1 MVRGESFFFCGE
13 CDVWVDRWFTR
24 CWFNALECLVY
35 HSRWIAATYEKWSH
49 FFTSSTEVFF
59 FTADPSQAEKLA
71 IRNRVLATNWVRGWA
86 IEIRVGVGLFIV
98 KSSDEAVKGWSQ
110 IEIQEGKLVVLDGPS
125 EFQARIK
132 IIYEGGEIFVA
143 KSLLPD
149 AAPTISSM

>member
-1 MVRGESFFFCGE
+1 
-13 CDVWVDRWFTR
+13 
-24 CWFNALECLVY
+24 
-35 HSRWIAATYEKWSH
+35 
-49 FFTSSTEVFF
+49 
-59 FTADPSQAEKLA
+59 
-71 IRNRVLATNWVRGWA
+71 
-86 IEIRVGVGLFIV
+86 VGVGLFIV